1 MRVGLLDGL
10 PSVRDLFSNVG
21 NTPPNPEQASTKPPV
36 DRPPQGASGRS
47 HFNGFIQ
54 WDEFNPE
61 WIGANGLRLADR
73 MWRTDSDIKRDT
85 LATWTPISAASW
97 TVEPYGGDK
106 ATDQDLYAAE
116 LCTYALWE
124 YMRPNLVVHLSEVGP
139 ILLRSGYVDFEQIW
153 KSTTYHGKQVIL
165 PKKLDLR
172 LPRTIWKFYQ
182 DDDGELTG
190 IVQFLPNAA
199 NVFISATEL
208 LHYRIQAE
216 GDNWVGTSMYRHA
229 WKHFYYKEKLEA
241 LDAIGQERK
250 AVGVP
255 VVYPPQGASEEAKED
270 METLLANLHTN
281 EVGFIIMPGPKAGPN
296 VDPNIGWEVEIIT
309 FDSSSSNGIRES
321 IDQQT
326 LKIAGAFIAD
336 FLELGHHQ
344 VGARATA
351 DVQED
356 PFMTSVKALG
366 ELVTIPLNDLCAR
379 IATLNVPG
387 IEGSPKLN
395 MSLHDE
401 ASLSEISS
409 YALQLYQAD
418 LLVPDAKLEDYF
430 RERAD
435 FPPADPEVRAET
447 EEAQKAGRQL
457 AIQGGQPQEQQQEP
471 NELGNQPVP
480 PGTPP
485 GGKLKAGSGKPPVTG
500 NTPKAPPDGDRAKS
514 PGSKKDPHEVNNGP
528 KKPSQESLKLD
539 AASAVPGGAMVA
551 LYPLPDV
558 AHALALDGGELPE
571 DLHVTLVYLGSAAD
585 IEDSDKLRAVVAGW
599 AASTPPVKANTAGL
613 GVFTPSAGSDFKPV
627 TYATVD
633 APHLSHHRDH
643 LAHTLKRAGFN
654 VADAHGFVPH
664 LTLAYADRR
673 NAVVPPTPLSF
684 SHATLAIGGEQ
695 HHFPLTGD
703 TEVKLDA
710 APEPPNY
717 RAADKPSEH
726 CGNCH
731 MFTNGVCWGYGNR
744 PVEADHVCD
753 SWEMT
758 QQTRT
763 LDAPSA
769 AWYEELLSQG
779 RLKEALDGARESME
793 TATRAPAVKLAALTA
808 ARARSGRRIAVAAP
822 PADLLAAFEDEIGR
836 LYDIG
841 YQTVADELA
850 KQHKQ
855 IGTPP
860 VLAVPSSEPDA
871 SEDAPTPGGQRRKRV
886 HRRALIAAEH
896 VTNEVA
902 RVTERSA
909 LGGTREPLALQRSAE
924 AAARGAIRK
933 EALTNASPSINDGR
947 RDAAVAAGLALAAAA
962 VKEPE
967 AHAVTG
973 RTGVAEGVPQLRGIY
988 TAVLDPRT
996 CDSCFAADDGMER
1009 DPDDPALQVPN
1020 PECSGGEYCRCTVVW
1035 VLAGENGALV
1045 APGEE

>member
-10 PSVRDLFSNVG
+10 SSVRDLFSNVG

-36 DRPPQGASGRS
+36 DRPPQGASGRA

-61 WIGANGLRLADR
+61 WIGANGLALADR
-73 MWRTDSDIKRDT
+73 MWRTDSDVKRDT

-106 ATDQDLYAAE
+106 ATDKDLYAAE

-255 VVYPPQGASEEAKED
+255 VVYPPQGASEGSKED

-281 EVGFIIMPGPKAGPN
+281 EVGFIIMPGPKAGAN

-435 FPPADPEVRAET
+435 FPPADPDVRAET

-457 AIQGGQPQEQQQEP
+457 AIQGGQQKEEQEP

-480 PGTPP
+480 PGTPA
-485 GGKLKAGSGKPPVTG
+485 GGKLKAGSAKPPVTG
-500 NTPKAPPDGDRAKS
+500 KTPKAPPDGDRAKS
-514 PGSKKDPHEVNNGP
+514 PGGKKDPQQVNSGP

-539 AASAVPGGAMVA
+539 AASVAPNGAMVA
-551 LYPLPDV
+551 LYPSPD
-558 AHALALDGGELPE
+558 AAQALALEGGELPE
-571 DLHVTLVYLGSAAD
+571 DLHVTLVYLGQATD
-585 IEDSDKLRAVVAGW
+585 IENPDKLHAVVAGW
-599 AASTPPVKANTAGL
+599 AAATPPVEGNTAGL
-613 GVFTPSAGSDFKPV
+613 GVFTPSAGSDDKPV

-633 APHLSHHRDH
+633 APGLSHHRDH
-643 LAHTLKRAGFN
+643 LAHTLKRAGFD

-673 NAVVPPTPLSF
+673 NATVLPTPLSF
-684 SHATLAIGGEQ
+684 AHVTLAIGGEQ
-695 HHFPLTGD
+695 HHFSLTGD
-703 TEVKLDA
+703 ADVKLD
-710 APEPPNY
+710 
-717 RAADKPSEH
+717 DD
-726 CGNCH
+726 
-731 MFTNGVCWGYGNR
+731 MVL
-744 PVEADHVCD
+744 
-753 SWEMT
+753 
-758 QQTRT
+758 

-769 AWYEELLSQG
+769 AWYEDLLSQG
-779 RLKEALDGARESME
+779 RLKDALDGARESME

-808 ARARSGRRIAVAAP
+808 ARARSGRRIAVASP
-822 PADLLAAFEDEIGR
+822 PEDLLKAFEDEIAR

-860 VLAVPSSEPDA
+860 VLTVPSSEPDA
-871 SEDAPTPGGQRRKRV
+871 SEDAPSPAGQRRKRV

-902 RVTERSA
+902 RVTERGA
-909 LGGTREPLALQRSAE
+909 LGGTREPLTLQRSAE

-947 RDAAVAAGLALAAAA
+947 RDAAVAAGVALAAAA

-973 RTGVAEGVPQLRGIY
+973 RTGVVEGAPQLRGIY

-996 CDSCFAADDGMER
+996 CDYCEAADDGMER

-1035 VLAGENGALV
+1035 VLAGENGAFV